1 MSMGVAEGIRIIVV
15 VTMITEEG
23 EEVVDA
29 EVAGE
34 GDGKVVQTG
43 MIMLEART
51 QKYPPLHKV
60 NTSDLMK
67 MGRMGVTV
75 KFRKRSKS
83 LPAES
88 ASDQLSNG

>member
-1 MSMGVAEGIRIIVV
+1 
-15 VTMITEEG
+15 
-23 EEVVDA
+23 VVDA

-43 MIMLEART
+43 MIMLEVRT
-51 QKYPPLHKV
+51 QKYPPLHKA

-67 MGRMGVTV
+67 MMGRMGVTV
-75 KFRKRSKS
+75 KFRKQSKS

>member
-1 MSMGVAEGIRIIVV
+1 
-15 VTMITEEG
+15 MITLCRG
-23 EEVVDA
+23 
-29 EVAGE
+29 G
-34 GDGKVVQTG
+34 GRRGGRGGRWKG
-43 MIMLEART
+43 RS
-51 QKYPPLHKV
+51 
-60 NTSDLMK
+60 SDLMK